1 MKRAESTMPSVI
13 IYDNLYLEDD
23 SMTQNKVKIEN
34 DKVAS
39 EASSFRERR
48 LLCQGQKQIIDR
60 TLFYIGK

>member
-1 MKRAESTMPSVI
+1 MPSVV

-23 SMTQNKVKIEN
+23 SMTQNKVEIEN

-48 LLCQGQKQIIDR
+48 LLCQ
-60 TLFYIGK
+60 

>member
-1 MKRAESTMPSVI
+1 MPSVV

-34 DKVAS
+34 DEVAL
-39 EASSFRERR
+39 EASAFRERA